1 MTLKNVLFY
10 ACFMPLALTGYAQ
23 TAINSGANSTING
36 AAQGSITSTLPLRN
50 LSIEVRQINQ
60 TSAEQSGISARGNI
74 RLRPGSSSANVDV
87 NARQDQQS
95 NNTNTLQQVLVLN
108 GRRVAVGLRNSV
120 PLRLVQAVIH
130 NGVLVIV
137 PGTVLLESGTGFDA
151 IARWEGGDLVEL
163 ELDASQG
170 KGTMMSPTTSTAT
183 SLMVPLGE
191 WITVAHSDSQGSG
204 NQSAIASSGRW
215 SSQALVQVQLRVTIR

>member
-1 MTLKNVLFY
+1 MKLKSILFY
-10 ACFMPLALTGYAQ
+10 MLLMPLAITGYAQ
-23 TAINSGANSTING
+23 TAIYSGTNNS
-36 AAQGSITSTLPLRN
+36 AQGNITSTLPLRN

-74 RLRPGSSSANVDV
+74 RLRPNASSASVDVDAQQNQQSSS
-87 NARQDQQS
+87 
-95 NNTNTLQQVLVLN
+95 TNTLEQVLVLN

-120 PLRLVQAVIH
+120 PLRLVQAVIQ

-170 KGTMMSPTTSTAT
+170 KGTVMSPTASTAT
-183 SLMVPLGE
+183 SLMVPVGE
-191 WITVAHSDSQGSG
+191 WITVAHSDSKGSS

-215 SSQALVQVQLRVTIR
+215 SSQALLQVQLRVTIR

>member
-10 ACFMPLALTGYAQ
+10 ACFMPLALVGYAQ
-23 TAINSGANSTING
+23 TAINSGANNS
-36 AAQGSITSTLPLRN
+36 AQGNITSTLPLRN

-74 RLRPGSSSANVDV
+74 RLRPNASSANADV

-95 NNTNTLQQVLVLN
+95 SNTNTLQQVLVLN
-108 GRRVAVGLRNSV
+108 GQRVAVGLRNSV
-120 PLRLVQAVIH
+120 PLRLVQAVIQ

-170 KGTMMSPTTSTAT
+170 KGTMMSPPASTAT
-183 SLMVPLGE
+183 SLMVPVGE

-215 SSQALVQVQLRVTIR
+215 SSQALVQVQLRVTVR

>member
-1 MTLKNVLFY
+1 MKLKNVLFHL
-10 ACFMPLALTGYAQ
+10 CFMPLALTSYAQ
-23 TAINSGANSTING
+23 TAIHSGANDLSG
-36 AAQGSITSTLPLRN
+36 ANVASTLPLRN

-60 TSAEQSGISARGNI
+60 TSREQSGVSARGNI
-74 RLRPGSSSANVDV
+74 RLRPNASSANVDV
-87 NARQDQQS
+87 NAQQNQQS
-95 NNTNTLQQVLVLN
+95 GSSNTLQQVLVLN

-120 PLRLVQAVIH
+120 PLRLVQAVIQ

-137 PGTVLLESGTGFDA
+137 PGTVLMESGTGFDA
-151 IARWEGGDLVEL
+151 TARWEGGDLVEL

-170 KGTMMSPTTSTAT
+170 KGTLMSPTASTAT
-183 SLMVPLGE
+183 SLLVPVGE

-215 SSQALVQVQLRVTIR
+215 SSQALVQVQLRVTVR

>member
-10 ACFMPLALTGYAQ
+10 ICFMPLALVGHAQ
-23 TAINSGANSTING
+23 TAINSGADNS
-36 AAQGSITSTLPLRN
+36 AQGSITSTLPLRN

-74 RLRPGSSSANVDV
+74 RLRPNASSANADV

-95 NNTNTLQQVLVLN
+95 SNTNTLQQVLVLN
-108 GRRVAVGLRNSV
+108 GQRVAVGLRNSV
-120 PLRLVQAVIH
+120 PLRLVQAVIQ

-170 KGTMMSPTTSTAT
+170 KGTVMSQTASTAT
-183 SLMVPLGE
+183 SLMVPVGE

-215 SSQALVQVQLRVTIR
+215 SSQALVQVQLRVTVR

>member
-1 MTLKNVLFY
+1 MKLKNTLFY
-10 ACFMPLALTGYAQ
+10 MLFMPLALSGYAQ
-23 TAINSGANSTING
+23 TAINSGANNS
-36 AAQGSITSTLPLRN
+36 AQGNITSTLPLRN

-74 RLRPGSSSANVDV
+74 RLRPNASSANADV

-95 NNTNTLQQVLVLN
+95 SNTNTLQQVLVLN
-108 GRRVAVGLRNSV
+108 GQRVAVGLRNSV
-120 PLRLVQAVIH
+120 PLRLVQAVIQ

-170 KGTMMSPTTSTAT
+170 KGTMMSPTASTAT
-183 SLMVPLGE
+183 SLMVPVGE

-215 SSQALVQVQLRVTIR
+215 SSQALVQVQLRVTVR

>member
-1 MTLKNVLFY
+1 MKFKNILFY
-10 ACFMPLALTGYAQ
+10 MLFMPLALASYAQ
-23 TAINSGANSTING
+23 TAINSGANNS
-36 AAQGSITSTLPLRN
+36 AQGSIASTLPLRN

-60 TSAEQSGISARGNI
+60 TSREQSGVSARGNV
-74 RLRPGSSSANVDV
+74 RLRPNASSANVDV
-87 NARQDQQS
+87 NAQQNQQS
-95 NNTNTLQQVLVLN
+95 SNTNTLQQVLVLN

-120 PLRLVQAVIH
+120 PLRLVQAVIQ

-170 KGTMMSPTTSTAT
+170 KGTVMSQTASTAT
-183 SLMVPLGE
+183 SLMVPVGE

>member
-10 ACFMPLALTGYAQ
+10 ACFMPLALVGYAQ
-23 TAINSGANSTING
+23 TAINSGANNS
-36 AAQGSITSTLPLRN
+36 AQGNITSTLPLRN

-74 RLRPGSSSANVDV
+74 RLRPNASSANVDV
-87 NARQDQQS
+87 NAQQNQQS
-95 NNTNTLQQVLVLN
+95 SNTNMLQQVLVLN

-120 PLRLVQAVIH
+120 PLRLVQAVIQ

-170 KGTMMSPTTSTAT
+170 KGTVMSPTTSTAT
-183 SLMVPLGE
+183 SLLVPVGE
-191 WITVAHSDSQGSG
+191 WITVAHSDTQGSG
-204 NQSAIASSGRW
+204 NQSALTSSGRW

>member
-1 MTLKNVLFY
+1 MKLKSILFY
-10 ACFMPLALTGYAQ
+10 MLLMPLAITGYAQ
-23 TAINSGANSTING
+23 TAIYSGTNNS
-36 AAQGSITSTLPLRN
+36 AQGNITSTLPLRN

-74 RLRPGSSSANVDV
+74 RLRPNASSASVDVDAQQNQQSSS
-87 NARQDQQS
+87 
-95 NNTNTLQQVLVLN
+95 TNTLEQVLVLN

-120 PLRLVQAVIH
+120 PLRLVQAVIQ

-170 KGTMMSPTTSTAT
+170 KGTVMSPTASTAT
-183 SLMVPLGE
+183 SLMVPVGE
-191 WITVAHSDSQGSG
+191 WITVAHSDSQGSS

-215 SSQALVQVQLRVTIR
+215 SSQALLQVQLRVTIR

>member
-1 MTLKNVLFY
+1 MKLKNILFY
-10 ACFMPLALTGYAQ
+10 MLFMPLALTGYAQ
-23 TAINSGANSTING
+23 TAINSGASNS
-36 AAQGSITSTLPLRN
+36 AQGSIASTLPLPLRN

-74 RLRPGSSSANVDV
+74 RLRPNASSANVDV
-87 NARQDQQS
+87 NAQQNQQS
-95 NNTNTLQQVLVLN
+95 SNTNTLQQVLVLN

-120 PLRLVQAVIH
+120 PLRLVQAVIQ

-170 KGTMMSPTTSTAT
+170 KGTVMSQTASTAT
-183 SLMVPLGE
+183 SLMVPVGE

>member
-10 ACFMPLALTGYAQ
+10 ACFMPLALVGYAQ
-23 TAINSGANSTING
+23 TAINSGATNS
-36 AAQGSITSTLPLRN
+36 AQGNITSTLPLRN

-74 RLRPGSSSANVDV
+74 RLRPNASSANVDV
-87 NARQDQQS
+87 NAQQNQQS
-95 NNTNTLQQVLVLN
+95 SNTNMLQQVLVLN

-120 PLRLVQAVIH
+120 PLRLVQAVIQ

-170 KGTMMSPTTSTAT
+170 KGTMMSPTASTAT
-183 SLMVPLGE
+183 SLLVPVGE